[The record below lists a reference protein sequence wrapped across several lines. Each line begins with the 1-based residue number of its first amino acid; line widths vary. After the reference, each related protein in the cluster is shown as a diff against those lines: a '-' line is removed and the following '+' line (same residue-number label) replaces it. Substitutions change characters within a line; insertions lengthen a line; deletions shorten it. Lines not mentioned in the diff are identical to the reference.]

1 MNVEQIAD
9 KISGWISDRT
19 REAGA
24 RGVAVGLSGGIDSA
38 VVLALARRGV
48 GPNVLGVMMPCESC
62 DQDIRDAL
70 EVAASLDVATATVH
84 LGEPYRRLLDAV
96 PSGSRMAKANLKARL
111 RMATLYFYANA
122 LNYLVAGT
130 GNRSEHAVG
139 YFTKYGDGAAD
150 ILPIGGLLKRQVR
163 QLAAHLGLPRRIID
177 KPPSAGLWP
186 GQTDE
191 EELGITYEALDEIV
205 DAIESGRK
213 PQAPADLVAKVQAR
227 IDSSRHKKMCPPVC
241 EVGEA

>member
-1 MNVEQIAD
+1 VNAEQTAD

-24 RGVAVGLSGGIDSA
+24 RGVAVGISGGIDSA
-38 VVLALARRGV
+38 LVLALAQRGL

-62 DQDIRDAL
+62 EQDIRDAL
-70 EVAASLDVATATVH
+70 EVAGSLGVATASVH
-84 LGEPYRRLLDAV
+84 LGEAYRRLLDAV
-96 PSGSRMAKANLKARL
+96 PPGSDLARANLKARL
-111 RMATLYFYANA
+111 RMATLYFCANT

-130 GNRSEHAVG
+130 GNRTERAVG
-139 YFTKYGDGAAD
+139 YFTKHGDGAAD

-163 QLAAHLGLPRRIID
+163 ELAAHLGLPRKIIE

-191 EELGITYEALDEIV
+191 QEMGISYEALDEIV
-205 DAIESGRK
+205 DAIESGRT
-213 PQAPADLVAKVQAR
+213 PHAPADLVAKVHAR
-227 IDSSRHKKMCPPVC
+227 MDSSGHKRICPPVC

>member
-9 KISGWISDRT
+9 RISGWISDRT

-24 RGVAVGLSGGIDSA
+24 RGVVVGLSGGLDSA
-38 VVLALARRGV
+38 VVLALAQRGI

-62 DQDIRDAL
+62 EEDIRDAL
-70 EVAASLDVATATVH
+70 EVAGSLGVATATVH
-84 LGEPYRRLLDAV
+84 LGEVYRRLLDAV
-96 PSGSRMAKANLKARL
+96 PSGSEMAKANLKARL
-111 RMATLYFYANA
+111 RMATLYFYANT

-130 GNRSEHAVG
+130 GNRSELAVG

-163 QLAAHLGLPRRIID
+163 ELAAHLGLPHKIID

-191 EELGITYEALDEIV
+191 GELGISYEALDEIV
-205 DAIESGRK
+205 DAIESGRE
-213 PQAPADLVAKVQAR
+213 PLAPADVVAKVQAR
-227 IDSSRHKKMCPPVC
+227 MDSSLHKRACPPVC